1 MQGENPRR
9 RLAERTIDYGIAAMD
24 YCETLP
30 HGALVGLRPSVSA
43 TSCQPSAASVKG
55 RFNPLL
61 LVTDGWQLVAVPLR
75 EADRAAAFRE
85 AACTR
90 LLRRVDAARIV
101 GAYADDK
108 RQHQHGQN
116 PQGIAGGIDP
126 RGVGGTRART
136 EENGRADELRLNRSN

>member
-1 MQGENPRR
+1 MQEENPRR

-30 HGALVGLRPSVSA
+30 HGASVGLRPSVSA
-43 TSCQPSAASVKG
+43 TSCQPSAASIGG
-55 RFNPLL
+55 RFNPHL
-61 LVTDGWQLVAVPLR
+61 LVAERRLLVAGPLR

-90 LLRRVDAARIV
+90 RLRRVDAARIV

-126 RGVGGTRART
+126 RGVGGPARERKKT
-136 EENGRADELRLNRSN
+136 GAPMNCG